1 MGEWFHTVYYY
12 FLELDPV
19 VTLLFICFCGYC
31 DYYDYNFVEN
41 ERGRKDVNWF
51 LVCKTGGTDKFRG
64 SHETRDD
71 QY

>member
-31 DYYDYNFVEN
+31 DYYYDYNFGG
-41 ERGRKDVNWF
+41 ERKRKEGCK
-51 LVCKTGGTDKFRG
+51 LVPGV
-64 SHETRDD
+64 
-71 QY
+71 